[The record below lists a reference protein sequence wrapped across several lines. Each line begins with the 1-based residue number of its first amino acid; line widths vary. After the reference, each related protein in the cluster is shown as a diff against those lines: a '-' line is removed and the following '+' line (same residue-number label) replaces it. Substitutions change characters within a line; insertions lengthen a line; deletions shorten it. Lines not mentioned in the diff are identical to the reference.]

1 MVYLVHNQHGVDGS
15 FHTITRDGSARN
27 EAEYSVAS
35 PHPDLHTCN
44 GRCGG
49 GERMRSLP
57 LQILTSSF
65 FVVKSINTFLRF
77 RVQLSMDTV
86 MSIK

>member
-1 MVYLVHNQHGVDGS
+1 VVYLVHNQHGVDGS

-65 FVVKSINTFLRF
+65 FVIKSINLKVTERGTGQFPL
-77 RVQLSMDTV
+77 
-86 MSIK
+86 

>member
-15 FHTITRDGSARN
+15 FHTNTRDGSARN

-44 GRCGG
+44 DRCGG
-49 GERMRSLP
+49 GGENAQLAAANSYFV
-57 LQILTSSF
+57 F
-65 FVVKSINTFLRF
+65 FRDKIY
-77 RVQLSMDTV
+77 QLHSPY
-86 MSIK
+86 I